1 MYTINELK
9 ELIEAVD
16 KSTLSSFKVVAENG
30 ETVSI
35 KREIKSAP
43 VVVAAESAPVVSV
56 PAAPQPVAEAAPRQS
71 AEPQGTPVKAPM
83 VGVFYAAPSPDAK
96 PYVSVGSTVKEG
108 DTLCII
114 EAMKLMNEITA
125 EQGGT
130 ITEICVKNGDII
142 EYGQTLFYIK

>member
-9 ELIEAVD
+9 ELIEAVNN
-16 KSTLSSFKVVAENG
+16 STLSSFKVVAENG
-30 ETVSI
+30 ETISI
-35 KREIKSAP
+35 KREIQ
-43 VVVAAESAPVVSV
+43 SAPVVSV
-56 PAAPQPVAEAAPRQS
+56 PAAAPVVAAQPVVEVAPQQS